1 MNNQDQ
7 RPVYMGTFSKY
18 TRTFEHKL
26 ACVENDTADL
36 EKKIRIY
43 VNKLNTYQTTTNRIF
58 MILTATNLTMLAI
71 YLLNI
76 LK

>member
-26 ACVENDTADL
+26 ACLENDIADL
-36 EKKIRIY
+36 EKRLKLCVSKI
-43 VNKLNTYQTTTNRIF
+43 NTYQTTTNKVFI
-58 MILTATNLTMLAI
+58 ILTAANLCMLAI

-76 LK
+76 FR